1 MPLPNFIKLA
11 SEGKGLRR
19 AKILVRLWVTEGV
32 AKAGAEPCSHQK
44 GCDGP
49 FLLRRDGVGLTQLN
63 AFLRRSGLAQLI
75 LMISVGKRF

>member
-1 MPLPNFIKLA
+1 MPLPNFIKVA

-19 AKILVRLWVTEGV
+19 AKIHVCLWVTEGV
-32 AKAGAEPCSHQK
+32 AKAGTETRSYQK
-44 GCDGP
+44 
-49 FLLRRDGVGLTQLN
+49 LIRLRRTFPPGVGLSQLN